1 MSAVHPADVA
11 VAASML
17 CREIAESYDLLVT
30 TTAGLGSPEDLALIL
45 ADLRDLKSTAGEV
58 YSQVEHTLL
67 GVMGEKQVEVAGLG
81 VVEIKRRTKRT
92 AWRHDELIPVV
103 VARALDERRV
113 DEETGEFEREAHA
126 VARVLR
132 DCVSFG
138 AGKVTGLRARGITPD
153 EFCQETVDGYSV
165 VLPPRSIE
173 DRVA

>member
-1 MSAVHPADVA
+1 
-11 VAASML
+11 
-17 CREIAESYDLLVT
+17 
-30 TTAGLGSPEDLALIL
+30 
-45 ADLRDLKSTAGEV
+45 
-58 YSQVEHTLL
+58 
-67 GVMGEKQVEVAGLG
+67 
-81 VVEIKRRTKRT
+81 
-92 AWRHDELIPVV
+92 
-103 VARALDERRV
+103 V